1 MRRTVL
7 LAGALI
13 IGVTS
18 DARAQSVNDTLSF
31 LLTNRSIPTAD
42 PARDEAAAL
51 SARDTI
57 SRLLLLELAT
67 VPTVSSSTGFI
78 YQMDRD
84 LGGTVVRSSE
94 SFGPTFV
101 ERSLTVGTIKPAFG
115 VSFQETRFRK
125 IDGRSLTDG
134 TLVATGS
141 RLAGQATPFDV
152 ETLSLRLRTRTLTL
166 STNVG
171 VTDRLDVSA
180 SLPIVRL
187 TLSGERIDTLRGTS
201 ELQATAAV
209 DASGV
214 GDLIVRAKYNVIRRG
229 GTGVALGVET
239 RLPTGD
245 TENLL
250 GSGEPSIKPRVIG
263 SLESTRVSVHGELGY
278 ATGGLSR
285 ELDYGAAVA
294 VTGSPRVTVVGEL
307 LGRRLDSGSRLIDSV
322 TAHPTLVGVETIR
335 LTSVDEATY
344 RTVAAGT
351 VKWNIAQTWL
361 LSATVQRPLTDV
373 GLTASV
379 VPSVSLEYSFG
390 R

>member
-1 MRRTVL
+1 VTRTAFLV
-7 LAGALI
+7 AALI
-13 IGVTS
+13 IGLTS
-18 DARAQSVNDTLSF
+18 HARAQSVNDTLSF
-31 LLTNRSIPTAD
+31 LLTNRSISTSD

-67 VPTVSSSTGFI
+67 VPTVTSSTGFI
-78 YQMDRD
+78 YKMDRD

-101 ERSLTVGTIKPAFG
+101 ERSLTVGTLKPAFG
-115 VSFQETRFRK
+115 VSFQEARFSR

-141 RLAGQATPFDV
+141 RLTGQTAPFDV

-187 TLSGERIDTLRGTS
+187 TLSGERVDTLRGAAL
-201 ELQATAAV
+201 LQATAAV

-214 GDLIVRAKYNVIRRG
+214 GDLIVRAKYNVSRRG
-229 GTGVALGVET
+229 GTGVAFGVET

-250 GSGEPSIKPRVIG
+250 GAGESSVKPRVIG
-263 SLESTRVSVHGELGY
+263 SYEASRVSVHGEFGY
-278 ATGGLSR
+278 LTGGLSR
-285 ELDYGAAVA
+285 ELNYGAAVA

-307 LGRRLDSGSRLIDSV
+307 LGRRLASGSRLIESV

-335 LTSVDEATY
+335 LTSVDETTHRA
-344 RTVAAGT
+344 VAAGT

-361 LSATVQRPLTDV
+361 LSATLQRALTDA
-373 GLTASV
+373 GLTSAV